1 MLSPSALPAANIPVP
16 NGTPSRCGTVAL
28 NPNLAPDT
36 VSMTTFGPGE
46 NNPAST
52 NRNNGRVSAIN
63 SFLTNNKAGAAKVQ
77 HLPNMTYHIF
87 S

>member
-1 MLSPSALPAANIPVP
+1 MPVP

-28 NPNLAPDT
+28 NPNLAPDA
-36 VSMTTFGPGE
+36 VNMTTFGPGE

-63 SFLTNNKAGAAKVQ
+63 SFLTNDKAGAATVP
-77 HLPNMTYHIF
+77 HLPNIINHMF

>member
-1 MLSPSALPAANIPVP
+1 MPVP

-28 NPNLAPDT
+28 NPNLAPDA
-36 VSMTTFGPGE
+36 VSITTLGPGE

-52 NRNNGRVSAIN
+52 NKNNGRVSAIN
-63 SFLTNNKAGAAKVQ
+63 SFLTNDKAGAAKVP
-77 HLPNMTYHIF
+77 HLPNILNHMF